1 MTQYEARYENICVYP
16 YPAYTDEMGAAHG
29 NFTLTRDEIR
39 GVLEDSIDT
48 QFLVLE

>member
-1 MTQYEARYENICVYP
+1 MKRGTRTSAFTP
-16 YPAYTDEMGAAHG
+16 TPAYTDEMGAAHG